1 MATLVNMAEE
11 EKTPEVLALEGFDD
25 DSGATVVDVEFK
37 RYDDELVAQ
46 FGDLGHAVVQ
56 VGFPGTTA
64 CYYLSYFHY
73 QGAWRQELPPEG
85 DPRHPLTNRR

>member
-64 CYYLSYFHY
+64 CYYLSYFHSRAR
-73 QGAWRQELPPEG
+73 GVRNC
-85 DPRHPLTNRR
+85 PRRVIHVIR

>member
-11 EKTPEVLALEGFDD
+11 EKTPEELALEGFDD

-37 RYDDELVAQ
+37 RYDDELVVQ

-56 VGFPGTTA
+56 VGFPGTTTTCPTSTTRA
-64 CYYLSYFHY
+64 RGVRNC
-73 QGAWRQELPPEG
+73 
-85 DPRHPLTNRR
+85 PRRVIHVIP